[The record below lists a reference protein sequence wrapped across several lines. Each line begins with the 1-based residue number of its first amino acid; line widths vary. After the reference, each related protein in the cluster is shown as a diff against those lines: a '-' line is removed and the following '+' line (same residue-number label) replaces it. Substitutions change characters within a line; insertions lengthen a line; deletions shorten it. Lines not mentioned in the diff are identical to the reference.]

1 MSVYRRLCAR
11 AFPILLCM
19 AFATSLLGASAPA
32 LLAGTPV
39 IVVFPFK
46 VADGLDP
53 VNGRI
58 MATAIASAVSAQGGV
73 KIVIGDPATA
83 PTDFLHVT
91 AENGGDYYL
100 TGFISAPV
108 GASTSVLE
116 QLVSKRSGTAIWG
129 STASINSDADIAA
142 QGPIIHDAVLSHA
155 TRGYF
160 SIVNGIPTPTPKE
173 TAAPK
178 KKNGF
183 TGSGSAPGPAQTPRR
198 TLDLPNEAYGFSS
211 APTAPPKVYAS
222 AAHPTRFAI
231 LAVTGNTVTDQMRQY
246 ALTSLVTTLAHHG
259 QPAAQGDPDTTKH
272 FLMHPQDICKST
284 GSAFLVFGTI
294 AAHSTDATNGAE
306 PWTNADYTPMVY
318 DCTAQAYN
326 RSGRPIRGEAFD
338 WKTAID
344 RATLKA
350 TTDFFAK
357 LPHAATASHA

>member
-11 AFPILLCM
+11 AFSILLCM
-19 AFATSLLGASAPA
+19 AFATTLLGAAAPP

-58 MATAIASAVSAQGGV
+58 MATAIASAVGAQGGV

-83 PTDFLHVT
+83 PADFLHVT
-91 AENGGDYYL
+91 ALNNGDYYL
-100 TGFISAPV
+100 TGFIAAPV
-108 GASTSVLE
+108 GNSTSVLE

-129 STASINSDADIAA
+129 TTASINNDTDIQA
-142 QGPIIHDAVLSHA
+142 QGPIIHDAVILHA

-160 SIVNGIPTPTPKE
+160 SIVNGVPTPTPKE
-173 TAAPK
+173 TRAPK
-178 KKNGF
+178 KKNGI
-183 TGSGSAPGPAQTPRR
+183 TSSVSAPGPAETPRR

-231 LAVTGNTVTDQMRQY
+231 LAVTGNTVTEQMRQY
-246 ALTSLVTTLAHHG
+246 AQASLVTTLSHHG
-259 QPAAQGDPDTTKH
+259 QPAAQGDPETTKH

-294 AAHSTDATNGAE
+294 VAHSTDATNGVE
-306 PWTNADYTPMVY
+306 PWTDADYTPMVY

-326 RSGRPIRGEAFD
+326 RSAHPIRSAAFD

-350 TTDFFAK
+350 TNDFFAK
-357 LPHAATASHA
+357 LPHAATSTHA